1 MKETCYQS
9 YPLTENYIDLLSLNS
24 SEVGD
29 PNLCIVT
36 WGESFFL
43 KGRATLIARIRQL
56 TP

>member
-1 MKETCYQS
+1 MNETCYQS
-9 YPLTENYIDLLSLNS
+9 YSLTENYIDLLSLNS
-24 SEVGD
+24 SGVGD

-36 WGESFFL
+36 WGESFF